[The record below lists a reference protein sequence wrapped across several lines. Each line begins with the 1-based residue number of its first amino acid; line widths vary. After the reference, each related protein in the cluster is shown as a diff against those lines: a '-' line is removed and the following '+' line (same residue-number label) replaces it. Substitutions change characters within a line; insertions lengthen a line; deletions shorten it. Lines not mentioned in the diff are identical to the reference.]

1 MPKKSYKRTTKK
13 TNDGGGNDNDFKV
26 GVMKE
31 LLQQILYS
39 VDGKINP
46 CIEFITKES
55 SGFFRDTTQM
65 AFKKNLQSEYQNKTA
80 SINFIFES
88 FTRTPI
94 RRNAIVSETPLVY
107 ENVIKNEVPKLN
119 ISNADILSNCYEE
132 SKTDD
137 KLSQKVLKMIEITLE
152 KFQLLN
158 DLVFLSSNKDAEAC
172 NLKGQAP
179 INVLNL
185 LLVLKNRDL
194 LSNLYVE
201 RLGKIITELN
211 DLLKK

>member
-1 MPKKSYKRTTKK
+1 MTKKSKK
-13 TNDGGGNDNDFKV
+13 TNRTRLDGGGDNDFKV
-26 GVMKE
+26 GIMKE
-31 LLQQILYS
+31 LLQQILDS

-46 CIEFITKES
+46 CIDFITKES
-55 SGFFRDTTQM
+55 SGFFTDTTQM
-65 AFKKNLQSEYQNKTA
+65 ALKKNLQSEYQNKTA
-80 SINFIFES
+80 SINFIFDS
-88 FTRTPI
+88 FNRTAS
-94 RRNAIVSETPLVY
+94 RRNAIVSENPLVY
-107 ENVIKNEVPKLN
+107 TNTIKNEVPKLN
-119 ISNADILSNCYEE
+119 ISNADILFNCYEE
-132 SKTDD
+132 SKTDDD

-158 DLVFLSSNKDAEAC
+158 NLVLLSSNKDAEEC

-185 LLVLKNRDL
+185 LLVLKNRNL